1 MIKKIVHRY
10 MAVFTLAF
18 IIIILG
24 TTAYF
29 DLPRESA
36 PEIKQPKIFIN
47 TIYPGVAAKDI
58 EALVTRP
65 IEEEIDGTSDVKH
78 IYSTS
83 KQGFSSITVDFNSN
97 TNVETALRRV
107 RERVDIAKV
116 EIPSEAEEPYVKEL
130 NFSDQPIFIAVLSHP
145 EGLEVIEKHADYL
158 QDEIKRIRGVL
169 DCTLTGKL
177 EKELAIEIDP
187 LKLKHYGLSL
197 DDVSKAIRA
206 ENTTIPGGVL
216 KNTSKHY
223 SISISGEI
231 KDPALFQELII
242 KNKGKKVKLRDL
254 GTARFSYKEAET
266 ISRINGVPAISL
278 NVTKKSGEN
287 LIRIADE
294 IKVLLAKYDEQLP
307 INTEVRL
314 SFDQS
319 KDIKNMVVDLEN
331 NIFSGFVMVL
341 AVTLF
346 FLGFRNAMFVSMAI
360 PFSMLLS
367 FFILQLAGI
376 TLNMVVLFSL
386 VLALG
391 MLVDNGIVI
400 VENIFRHTAK
410 GKDTVNAAID
420 GTREVA
426 FPIIASTLTTILAFF
441 PIIFM
446 PGIMGEFMSY
456 IPKTVIIVLS
466 SSLFVGLVIN
476 PAVCSRFLKV
486 SDSQIKKIT
495 EGSGMFQKVQA
506 IYVDLLKVALRNPI
520 KILMCAAVIWVLGI
534 MAFVTLGKE
543 PVFFPS
549 VDPQAGIINLETP
562 QGTPLELTDAEI
574 KQIEKVVKRTP
585 ASIDNYQSTIG
596 NLGGG
601 MGANTPESHKSN
613 IRLGFTSYL
622 EREIPSA
629 TTLLDLKDSLSDYIG
644 ANIKVTQ
651 VEDGPPQGHPISYEI
666 NGPEYSKFQTY
677 VDAVMAILIEY
688 KEFKLVDN
696 DFEIGKPE
704 LNVSIDREKAV
715 LLGVRTNQIAS
726 TIRNAI
732 NGGIISTFRSDEDE
746 YDVVIRY
753 KDMFRHTIQ
762 DLTNL
767 EIVHE
772 GKRIPVSSVATI
784 KRQAGPGVIKRKDLK
799 RTVEIWADFK
809 EGVENKELI
818 KAEIADRIN
827 GIDVAHNYFVGIGEG
842 VKVQEEATAFLMK
855 AFLIAVMLIM
865 MVLILQFNSLTQPLI
880 ILASVILSISGVMWG
895 FALFG
900 QTFSIITS
908 GIGII
913 SLAGVV
919 VNNAIVL
926 IDYTNVLIKHELM
939 APSAAL
945 IEAGKTRLR
954 PVLLTAITTVV
965 GLLPMAFGV
974 SFDFHSFSIQ
984 WDSESSQ
991 WWSAMAWAIIYGLTF
1006 ATVLTLIVVPVL
1018 LELDYKLFDREK
1030 VITPDKEE

>member
-1 MIKKIVHRY
+1 

-24 TTAYF
+24 VTAYI

-47 TIYPGVAAKDI
+47 TLYPGVAAKDI

-83 KQGFSSITVDFNSN
+83 KQGFSSITVDFTSN
-97 TNVETALRRV
+97 TDVETALRRV

-116 EIPSEAEEPYVKEL
+116 KIPEEAEEPYVKEL
-130 NFSDQPIFIAVLSHP
+130 NFSDQPILIAVLSHP
-145 EGLEVIEKHADYL
+145 EGLEVIEKHAEYL
-158 QDEIKRIRGVL
+158 KDEIKRIRGVL

-177 EKELAIEIDP
+177 DKELAIEIDP
-187 LKLKHYGLSL
+187 LKLKHYKLSL

-216 KNTSKHY
+216 KNSSKHY
-223 SISISGEI
+223 SISVSGEI
-231 KDPALFQELII
+231 KDPELFQELII
-242 KNKGKKVKLRDL
+242 KNKGKKVKLRDI
-254 GTARFSYKEAET
+254 GSAHFTYKEAET
-266 ISRINGVPAISL
+266 ISRINGVPAISV

-287 LIRIADE
+287 LIRIADD
-294 IKVLLAKYDEQLP
+294 IKELLDTYKKELP
-307 INTEVRL
+307 INTEVEL

-319 KDIKNMVVDLEN
+319 KDIRNMVVDLEN

-341 AVTLF
+341 IVTLF
-346 FLGFRNAMFVSMAI
+346 FLGTRNAMFVSLAI

-367 FFILQLAGI
+367 FFILQLVGI

-400 VENIFRHTAK
+400 VENIYRHTAM
-410 GKDTVNAAID
+410 GKDTVNASID

-441 PIIFM
+441 PIMFM
-446 PGIMGEFMSY
+446 PDIMGEFMSY

-466 SSLFVGLVIN
+466 SSLFVGLIIN
-476 PAVCSRFLKV
+476 PAACSRFLKV
-486 SDSQIKKIT
+486 SESQMKKVT
-495 EGSGMFQKVQA
+495 EGSGAFQKVQTF
-506 IYVDLLKVALRNPI
+506 YVSQLKMALRHPI
-520 KILMCAAVIWVLGI
+520 KILFLAAIVWVLGI
-534 MAFVTLGKE
+534 AAFIGLAKE
-543 PVFFPS
+543 PVFFPI

-562 QGTPLELTDAEI
+562 QGTPLELTDNEI
-574 KQIEKVVKRTP
+574 KQIEKIVARTP
-585 ASIDNYQSTIG
+585 ASMDNFQSIIG

-601 MGANTPESHKSN
+601 MGANTPESHKAN
-613 IRLGFTSYL
+613 IRIGFSSYL
-622 EREIPSA
+622 ERSLSSA
-629 TTLLDLKDSLSDYIG
+629 KTLLDLKDSLSDYIG
-644 ANIKVTQ
+644 AKVKVTQ
-651 VEDGPPQGHPISYEI
+651 LEEGPPQGHPISYEI
-666 NGPEYSKFQTY
+666 NGPVYSKFQPY
-677 VDAVMAILIEY
+677 VDSIMVILTEY
-688 KEFKLVDN
+688 PEFKVVDN

-704 LNVSIDREKAV
+704 LNVAIDREKAV

-732 NGGIISTFRSDEDE
+732 NGGIISKFRSDDDE

-753 KDMFRHTIQ
+753 EEMFRNTIQ

-799 RTVEIWADFK
+799 RTVEIWADFR
-809 EGVENKELI
+809 EGVENKEAI
-818 KAEIADRIN
+818 KAEIRGRITK
-827 GIDVAHNYFVGIGEG
+827 IEPEHQYYIGTG
-842 VKVQEEATAFLMK
+842 QGAKVQEEATAFLMK

-865 MVLILQFNSLTQPLI
+865 MVLILQFNSLSQPLI

-926 IDYTNVLIKHELM
+926 IDYTNLLVKHEKISPSEALIK
-939 APSAAL
+939 
-945 IEAGKTRLR
+945 AGSTRLR

-965 GLLPMAFGV
+965 GLIPMALGW
-974 SFDFHSFSIQ
+974 SFDFHSFTFQ
-984 WDSESSQ
+984 FDSESSQ
-991 WWSAMAWAIIYGLTF
+991 WWASMAWAIIYGLTF

-1018 LELDYKLFDREK
+1018 LELDYKIFDRDK
-1030 VITPDKEE
+1030 VKKKDDAGVLE